1 MAGINTGKVI
11 TGGLVAGVVLNVLDF
26 LNNYLIV
33 GQDFRDNATRLGIDP
48 AAAETP
54 AGMATWVVIDF
65 ILGIL
70 VVWTYAAMRPRLGP
84 GPKTAILAGLVP
96 WLGIALVM
104 FGLSQGGIFPTALW
118 LKMSVITLV
127 ITSIGAVTGAMMY
140 KEA

>member
-54 AGMATWVVIDF
+54 MGIATWVVIDF

-84 GPKTAILAGLVP
+84 GPKTAIFAGLVP

>member
-11 TGGLVAGVVLNVLDF
+11 TGGLVAGVVLIVLDF

-54 AGMATWVVIDF
+54 TGMATWVVIDLIF
-65 ILGIL
+65 GIL
-70 VVWTYAAMRPRLGP
+70 IVWTYAAMRPRLGP
-84 GPKTAILAGLVP
+84 GPKTAIFAGLVP
-96 WLGIALVM
+96 WLGIALIM

-118 LKMSVITLV
+118 LKMSLITLV

>member
-33 GQDFRDNATRLGIDP
+33 GEDFRANATRLGIDP

-54 AGMATWVVIDF
+54 MAIATWVVIDF

-84 GPKTAILAGLVP
+84 GPKTAIFAGLVP